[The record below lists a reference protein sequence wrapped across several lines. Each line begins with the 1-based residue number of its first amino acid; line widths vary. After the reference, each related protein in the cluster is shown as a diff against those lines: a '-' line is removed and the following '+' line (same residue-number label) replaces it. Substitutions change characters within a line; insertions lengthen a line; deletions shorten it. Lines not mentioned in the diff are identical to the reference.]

1 MARSVFSFATMA
13 ERELAL
19 CAAVNRLCALT
30 PVTRLFALVSWLGN
44 GKAWYALM
52 LALPLAYGPA
62 GWEAALLMAA
72 AGALGL
78 VAYRLIKR
86 RTQRLRPYACSDEIR
101 LGARPLDA
109 YSFPSGHTLHAVAFT
124 LIATERFPELAPLL
138 VPFAVLVAAS
148 RVVLGLH
155 YPSDVAMGAVLGWAI
170 ARFALALA

>member
-1 MARSVFSFATMA
+1 MNRSAFSFANMA

-19 CAAVNRLCALT
+19 CTVVNRLCVLAPL
-30 PVTRLFALVSWLGN
+30 TRLFALVSWLGN

-52 LALPLAYGPA
+52 LALPLVYGRA
-62 GWEAALLMAA
+62 GFETAFLMAA
-72 AGALGL
+72 AGLVGL
-78 VAYRLIKR
+78 FAYKAIKR
-86 RTQRLRPYACSDEIR
+86 RTHRLRPYACSDAIR

-124 LIATERFPELAPLL
+124 LIVTERFPELAVVL

-155 YPSDVAMGAVLGWAI
+155 YPSDVAMGAAIGWAI
-170 ARFALALA
+170 ARVTLALG